1 MKTFKDYTGTEGID
15 KVIECAPYVT
25 EIITDGELMG
35 QLDKL
40 SWIELGAN
48 VLKKHGEAFEKIR
61 KALGNDEET
70 DSLGL
75 SFAASQ
81 FMKEIIS
88 NKDTID
94 FFTSFATKQN

>member
-25 EIITDGELMG
+25 EIITDSEIMKD
-35 QLDKL
+35 LDKL
-40 SWIELGAN
+40 SWLELGAT
-48 VLKKHGEAFEKIR
+48 VLKKHGEAFENIR

-81 FMKEIIS
+81 FMKEIIT

-94 FFTSFATKQN
+94 FFTSFAASKN